1 LVEPLKNINGILIG
15 EIYGTKT
22 VENIWNCQLKNKK
35 KNVKKFNNNIK
46 ATVLNTNDR
55 VFN

>member
-35 KNVKKFNNNIK
+35 NVKKFNNNIK